1 MDLRSAGG
9 VTLSLG
15 DDFTPQE
22 EVTEVNI
29 LCAVMVNPSI
39 SAAIN
44 THLASDNYI
53 LNETLC
59 LTDVL
64 EMLLLCL

>member
-1 MDLRSAGG
+1 MDLHGAGG
-9 VTLSLG
+9 VALSLG

-53 LNETLC
+53 LNENLC